1 MAAEDLVR
9 DRRSFGGGLGA
20 ADLGS
25 CRFQKHRFVEAS
37 GLSNLEVC

>member
-25 CRFQKHRFVEAS
+25 CRFQQTPLRRSFR
-37 GLSNLEVC
+37 LI